1 MTTLRSPRTY
11 HEADYEPMVVIAEL
25 EGDIIVPRTTP
36 ALDGLLA
43 YAIAQEHGLPPL
55 DAQGDNPPSIEVP
68 LARSKCGR
76 YHMASFGV
84 ASTSKADLQHIHRKW
99 PIEVSQ
105 ALSHEKTKSVDI
117 ATGRNKGYRLPIE
130 RVHLEGDRMWWFA
143 IGHIPE
149 VRNLLSWVTR
159 LGKKRAMGAGKV
171 GAWHVAPCEAWG
183 LTFPIMSPAGEALR
197 PLPTDTRLLAD
208 ERREGFGVL
217 TYPYHQQAREEW
229 LALPVDHLRR
239 MP

>member
-1 MTTLRSPRTY
+1 MTTLRSVRPY
-11 HEADYEPMVVIAEL
+11 AEEDFVPLAVVARL
-25 EGDIIVPRTTP
+25 DGDIIIPRAMP

-68 LARSKCGR
+68 LGRSKCGR
-76 YHMASFGV
+76 YHMASFGLAKQAK
-84 ASTSKADLQHIHRKW
+84 ASLQHIHRKW

-130 RVHLEGDRMWWFA
+130 RVHLETDQLWWFA
-143 IGHIPE
+143 IGHVEE

-159 LGKKRAMGAGKV
+159 IGKKRAMGAGKV
-171 GAWHVAPCEAWG
+171 EQWKVWEVEAWG
-183 LTFPIMSPAGEALR
+183 TGFPVVGPGGHALR
-197 PLPTDTRLLAD
+197 PLPLEHPELVEPRA
-208 ERREGFGVL
+208 GYGVM
-217 TYPYHQQAREEW
+217 TYPYYQQAREEW
-229 LALPVDHLRR
+229 LALPVDHLREA
-239 MP
+239 P